1 MKYEIM
7 EFPLENKHMSEI
19 NPLFVGSEKCAPSH
33 SYGPAVRNYCLI
45 HYIRRGCGMFSSR
58 GKSHRLSAGD
68 AFVINK
74 GEITFYQ
81 ADKDD
86 PWEYVWVAFDGE
98 LSERFATLTDPVLR
112 LPSEPFESLIRAE
125 EYPGEREA
133 FVASAVWR
141 IYAETFGR
149 DGDGEKGDFLSR
161 AKNYIETM
169 YMNDVRIGNLA
180 RTFSFD
186 RRYFSR
192 RFKER
197 YGFTPREYLGR
208 VRAENACVLLGR
220 GESAARVCEMVG
232 FKDFSNFSKDF
243 RARYSKSPSEWKRE
257 QDRRR
262 GKGGSD

>member
-1 MKYEIM
+1 MIKIKGTNPTIHQYIEEVYPLDNFSAFGVVIDGIEYKTAEHAFQSIKFERTTPHIAKLIRESSSPFEARTLAHKYKSQRRGDWSEVKYEIM
-7 EFPLENKHMSEI
+7 EFPLENKHMSGI

-125 EYPGEREA
+125 EYPGELEA

-149 DGDGEKGDFLSR
+149 DGDGEKG
-161 AKNYIETM
+161 E
-169 YMNDVRIGNLA
+169 
-180 RTFSFD
+180 
-186 RRYFSR
+186 
-192 RFKER
+192 
-197 YGFTPREYLGR
+197 
-208 VRAENACVLLGR
+208 
-220 GESAARVCEMVG
+220 
-232 FKDFSNFSKDF
+232 
-243 RARYSKSPSEWKRE
+243 
-257 QDRRR
+257 RRR
-262 GKGGSD
+262 IAALPLMSNSCAVP